1 MATLAEQIRRHFL
14 WLLLG
19 VYALATLFPQP
30 GALIARFDLAQLDLA
45 ASVGIGSGATAPLMM
60 VALLLF
66 LAALAVD
73 LGDLRVLLQRPGV
86 WLAGLAGVWL
96 GPALAVAIAGWVV
109 PGLTSGAAVGLL
121 LGMSLI
127 AAMPVANSSVAW
139 TQQSGGA
146 LPWSLGLVVLSI
158 LLTPWITPT
167 LLRLSGWSLSGDEAA
182 SIEHYIRTFSGIP
195 FIVWVVMPTAAGFA
209 LRRFVGSEAIA
220 TFAPIRQL
228 ASAAILLV
236 LNYANG
242 SLALPEFFR
251 HPSPMILAISGVS
264 ALALAMVGISLAS
277 VIAGVFRLDHP
288 TRDALRYAL
297 SMKHTGLASAILLSA
312 DRFEPVAMLL
322 IVVATPT
329 QHLAAALI
337 DRLASSR
344 TEQLSESRIQDAV

>member
-1 MATLAEQIRRHFL
+1 MANLAEQIRRHFL

-19 VYALATLFPQP
+19 VYVLATIVP
-30 GALIARFDLAQLDLA
+30 GPGKLIARFDLAEALG
-45 ASVGIGSGATAPLMM
+45 VGGQATAPLMM

-73 LGDLRVLLQRPGV
+73 LGDLRVLLNRPGV

-96 GPALAVAIAGWVV
+96 GPALAVLVAGWIV

-121 LGMSLI
+121 LGMTLI

-158 LLTPWITPT
+158 LLTPWVTP
-167 LLRLSGWSLSGDEAA
+167 LLLQLSGWSLSGDEAA
-182 SIEHYIRTFSGIP
+182 ALEHFVRAFSGVP

-209 LRRFVGSEAIA
+209 VRRLAGAKKIA
-220 TFAPIRQL
+220 ALAPARQL
-228 ASAAILLV
+228 ASAAVLLV

-242 SLALPEFFR
+242 SIALPKFFE
-251 HPSPMILAISGVS
+251 HPSAMVLAIAAAA
-264 ALALAMVGISLAS
+264 ALTLAMVGVSLAS
-277 VIAGVFRLDHP
+277 LIAGLFHLDHP

-297 SMKHTGLASAILLSA
+297 SMKHTGLASAILLSI
-312 DRFEPVAMLL
+312 DHTESVAMLL

-329 QHLAAALI
+329 QHLVAALI

-344 TEQLSESRIQDAV
+344 AEELSESRIQDAG